1 MSLNCIRGQLAAL
14 FQGLPPIKPF
24 LLPTIAK
31 AVKGII
37 NATDP
42 YTLASRPCEH
52 VLRKAGLV
60 VRQPCSTGVYI
71 PGLCIFTQCLINSEK
86 TAQLLSKEVDW
97 LMQTCCKSNDQI
109 LIWCP
114 LELSSKFPIDK
125 NGEEI
130 NRCFV
135 IEWLD
140 IRNVPW

>member
-86 TAQLLSKEVDW
+86 TAQQLSKEVDW
-97 LMQTCCKSNDQI
+97 LMQICCKSNDQI
-109 LIWCP
+109 LISDALLNRAPNFP
-114 LELSSKFPIDK
+114 LIKMGKKSIDVLSLSD
-125 NGEEI
+125 
-130 NRCFV
+130 
-135 IEWLD
+135 LT
-140 IRNVPW
+140 